1 MDNNRKL
8 VIAGLILLAGIMT
21 AMLISHYSLRQENIE
36 LSRVEDLEAT
46 RQENIDHCFREAEKV
61 GKTRWTKHCEAYDIE
76 IEADGNCMIDDEDI
90 ISLQQCLV
98 YNQFPCSWS
107 VPTCCEETKKRN

>member
-76 IEADGNCMIDDEDI
+76 IEADGNCMIDGITARLFGDDVQKAKQ
-90 ISLQQCLV
+90 LCLDR
-98 YNQFPCSWS
+98 YL
-107 VPTCCEETKKRN
+107 